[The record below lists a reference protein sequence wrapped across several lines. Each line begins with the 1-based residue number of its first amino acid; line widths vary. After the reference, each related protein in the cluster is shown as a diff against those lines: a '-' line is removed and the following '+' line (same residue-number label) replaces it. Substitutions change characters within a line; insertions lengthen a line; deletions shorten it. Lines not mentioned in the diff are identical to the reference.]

1 MDKLTGGR
9 SQACMVTARLAIPT
23 NFLQR
28 SRIVSSIRLH
38 IVTIF
43 INILSFTTKKEKYP
57 FNMLIIITG
66 TPGTGKSTLANLL
79 QRRLGGPRLDL
90 HRYYPQLAI
99 QYNHTKQCYDL
110 DYHKFLQL
118 VKTKIKST
126 PCVILDSHI
135 AHLLPRKMVDM
146 CIVLT
151 CSDLKV
157 LQQRLK
163 KRKYSP
169 QKIRENLDAEIFQV
183 CLVEARE
190 RGQKVVV
197 VDTARES
204 SGKILQELRKNLCL
218 EN

>member
-1 MDKLTGGR
+1 
-9 SQACMVTARLAIPT
+9 
-23 NFLQR
+23 
-28 SRIVSSIRLH
+28 
-38 IVTIF
+38 
-43 INILSFTTKKEKYP
+43 
-57 FNMLIIITG
+57 
-66 TPGTGKSTLANLL
+66 
-79 QRRLGGPRLDL
+79 
-90 HRYYPQLAI
+90 
-99 QYNHTKQCYDL
+99 
-110 DYHKFLQL
+110 
-118 VKTKIKST
+118 
-126 PCVILDSHI
+126 
-135 AHLLPRKMVDM
+135 MVDM